1 MQLALRSPARMTA
14 GDIQPLGVVD
24 WNRQVYQRLK
34 LAFRLGLRR
43 QIFVAVC
50 DDLARRNA
58 LAMRLHSELAQGTRH
73 PELDPR
79 FVSLTLE
86 LSDPNPI
93 AQVQAWLAQHRTK
106 LTAVSR
112 FRILG
117 FQILGID
124 RLTRESASIQW
135 TFLDRLRS
143 MPEYLPTLESS
154 LLLWVSRPWLYS
166 IEQSAPEF
174 WRCCTGIFEFTGEP
188 GTGSEASEW
197 EGEITPL
204 LLPSSDLPQ
213 LLPEWREPS
222 AIPNPPIVLTP
233 AVTSAVPP
241 TVPPTSDETPVPP
254 ASIEDP
260 IDSSAAVADLPSIDR
275 EVLAAVRTTLQP
287 KEEASEESLYVLQ
300 ELEQLHQMNAPAAIL
315 AQGYAQVGD
324 IYRDRFHQSRTPDDL
339 HVAICAYQRAE
350 EDLKNSPQANSLEA
364 AAIANELGALYWM
377 RSGIWTDDAAIQTD
391 LTRSLQAYQS
401 ALLPLNPQQHR
412 EAWSSIHNNL
422 GSVRSDLA
430 RTAHPIANSIEQ
442 LQLSAHAFEEALR
455 YQDADAEPEQY
466 ASTQNNLGTAYW
478 HLAQYQEPVRASQQA
493 IAAYDRALD
502 YYTRDRDPMAYA
514 TIQNNL
520 GTAYWHLSQHERPA
534 EHLPAAIAAYRQAL
548 IYRTP
553 QTQPAGCAATQNN
566 LGTACWHL
574 AQLQSTPQS
583 YVDLMQ
589 QAIAAYDLACELAQ
603 SLTESTPPFDCLTTQ
618 NNLGLI
624 HYQLAT
630 YLYFPGN
637 AADRQKHLE
646 TALDR
651 HLSAIAGWQQSPDR
665 VRVALDALVQ
675 VVRAFYNAGDI
686 RSQNLAFARI
696 PSHLLSDVMRSL

>member
-1 MQLALRSPARMTA
+1 MTA
-14 GDIQPLGVVD
+14 GDFQPLEVVD

-58 LAMRLHSELAQGTRH
+58 LAMRLHSDLAQGTRH
-73 PELDPR
+73 PQLDPR

-93 AQVQAWLAQHRTK
+93 AQVQTWLAQHRTK

-135 TFLDRLRS
+135 SFLDRLRS
-143 MPEYLPTLESS
+143 MPNYLPTLESS

-188 GTGSEASEW
+188 GNSSEAREW
-197 EGEITPL
+197 EAEITPL
-204 LLPSSDLPQ
+204 LLPTSDLPQ
-213 LLPEWREPS
+213 FLPEWREPS
-222 AIPNPPIVLTP
+222 AVPSNPIVLAP
-233 AVTSAVPP
+233 AVTSA
-241 TVPPTSDETPVPP
+241 SDEIPVSP
-254 ASIEDP
+254 EL
-260 IDSSAAVADLPSIDR
+260 IDSAIDGSASVADLPSIDR
-275 EVLAAVRTTLQP
+275 GVLAAVQATFKP

-300 ELEQLHQMNAPAAIL
+300 ELEQLHQLNAPAAIL

-324 IYRDRFHQSRTPDDL
+324 IYRDRFHQSRASTDL
-339 HVAICAYQRAE
+339 HVAICAYQRADD
-350 EDLKNSPQANSLEA
+350 DLTDSSQANTLEA
-364 AAIANELGALYWM
+364 AAIANELGTLYWM
-377 RSGIWTDDAAIQTD
+377 RSGIGTDDAAIQAD

-401 ALLPLNPQQHR
+401 ALSPLNPQQHP

-422 GSVRSDLA
+422 GGVRSDLA
-430 RTAHPIANSIEQ
+430 RTADLIANSAEQ
-442 LQLSAHAFEEALR
+442 LQLSARAFEEALR
-455 YQDADAEPEQY
+455 YQDADTEPEQY
-466 ASTQNNLGTAYW
+466 ASTQNNLGTTYW
-478 HLAQYQEPVRASQQA
+478 HLAHHQEPVRASQQA
-493 IAAYDRALD
+493 IAAYDRALE
-502 YYTRDRDPMAYA
+502 YYTCDRDPIGYA

-520 GTAYWHLSQHERPA
+520 GTAYWHLSQHECPA
-534 EHLPAAIAAYRQAL
+534 EHLLAAIAAYRQAL

-553 QTQPAGCAATQNN
+553 ETQPAGCAATQNN

-574 AQLQSTPQS
+574 AQLQTEPQP

-589 QAIAAYDLACELAQ
+589 QAISAYDLACELAQ
-603 SLTESTPPFDCLTTQ
+603 SLTDSALPFDCLTTQ

-630 YLYFPGN
+630 HLYFPGN
-637 AADRQKHLE
+637 AADRQTHLE

-651 HLSAIAGWQQSPDR
+651 HLNAIAGWQQSPDR
-665 VRVALDALVQ
+665 DRVRVALEALVQ
-675 VVRAFYNAGDI
+675 VVRALYNAGDI
-686 RSQNLAFARI
+686 RSQNLTFARI
-696 PSHLLSDVMRSL
+696 PGYLLPDVMRSL